1 MSPCGPREFTMMLI
15 DRPTTTM
22 TRMFDNFSQPDD
34 DDGGDDNGGADD
46 DLLSPKSNM
55 QDVSNVEK

>member
-1 MSPCGPREFTMMLI
+1 MHWPPGV
-15 DRPTTTM
+15 
-22 TRMFDNFSQPDD
+22 DNDGGNEYAYQGIGTDDHGDNDD